1 MNAEDLLV
9 DPRLGLITSLT
20 RHDRRPGMPPAW
32 IGYGA
37 SVARTTAY
45 APWETDRYGFG
56 AALGDPDRA
65 RRAALGEAVERY
77 CGNIVPDE
85 LRTASFNELTSAG
98 LDAVDPEDLALYSP
112 RQHATPG
119 FPFVPFTRDLRV
131 AWTGG
136 RDMRTGAEVLV
147 PASLA
152 YLNYFRG
159 AHADEPA
166 TNALSFAGIAT
177 GEDRGHA
184 ERFAL
189 EELFERDASTI
200 WWMTGASAPVVA
212 DGDKV
217 IGLLDDPDADQRIVR
232 LLALPSP
239 FGVPVMAVFIEDH
252 RLRMIAFGSACR
264 ADAEEAST
272 KALVEAYGLLG
283 LTMQLADP
291 GSDVWRARDDGSI
304 GSHVFRP
311 FRAERDYA
319 SVIRPDFR
327 DLTDLPAVAQLY
339 LDPQMQG
346 EPLDR
351 LRADDPV
358 IRLADI
364 PAAAPRNAAP
374 YNNAAPDHNAGPD
387 RNEAPNGNAGPNH
400 NAGPNGNTGPEHSG
414 LRDCYVS
421 RLYQAGLRAVSVD
434 LTTPDVRAAGLCV
447 VRVIVPGLYGNA
459 AAAFPYLGGARLYQ
473 HVGEDDLVRHPIPL
487 A

>member
-1 MNAEDLLV
+1 MIAEELLV

-37 SVARTTAY
+37 SVAWTTAY

-56 AALGDPDRA
+56 ASLGDPDRA

-85 LRTASFNELTSAG
+85 LLSASFDEVTSTG
-98 LDAVDPEDLALYSP
+98 VDAVDPENLALYSP
-112 RQHATPG
+112 RQHAMPG

-131 AWTGG
+131 AWTTG
-136 RDMRTGAEVLV
+136 RDMRTGTEVLV

-159 AHADEPA
+159 AHAGEPP

-200 WWMTGASAPVVA
+200 WWMTGARASVVK
-212 DGDKV
+212 DGHEV
-217 IGLLDDPDADQRIVR
+217 VGLLDDPEANQRTIR

-252 RLRMIAFGSACR
+252 PRRMVAFGSACR
-264 ADAEEAST
+264 ADPREAST

-304 GSHVFRP
+304 ATHVFRP

-339 LDPQMQG
+339 LDPRMQG

-351 LRADDPV
+351 LRIEEPAV
-358 IRLADI
+358 RLADI
-364 PAAAPRNAAP
+364 PTS
-374 YNNAAPDHNAGPD
+374 PDG
-387 RNEAPNGNAGPNH
+387 
-400 NAGPNGNTGPEHSG
+400 
-414 LRDCYVS
+414 YVS
-421 RLYQAGLRAVSVD
+421 RLHAAGLRAISVD

-447 VRVIVPGLYGNA
+447 VRVVVPGLYGNA
-459 AAAFPYLGGARLYQ
+459 AAAFPYLGGTRLYR
-473 HVGEDDLVRHPIPL
+473 HVDEDDLVRHPIPL